1 MNCHPPDT
9 RLLCPWNSRGKNKE
23 CVAIPFSRG
32 SSRLRDWTLV
42 SRIAGRFFTSW
53 ATREVFNLL
62 SFSCVP
68 LFATPWSAARQ
79 ASCPPPSAG
88 DCSNSPPLSQPCHPT
103 IPSSV
108 VRFSSCPQSLPAS
121 GLFQWVGSL
130 HQVAKA
136 LALQFQHQS
145 FQWIFRVDF
154 LFLTCV
160 SKNVSSLN
168 PEWIL
173 L

>member
-1 MNCHPPDT
+1 MFVCALVALSCPT
-9 RLLCPWNSRGKNKE
+9 LCNPMDCSLSGSSVHGILQAGILDW
-23 CVAIPFSRG
+23 VAIPFSRG

-68 LFATPWSAARQ
+68 LFATPWTVARQ

-108 VRFSSCPQSLPAS
+108 VPFSFCPQSLPAS
-121 GLFQWVGSL
+121 GLFQWVSSL
-130 HQVAKA
+130 HQVAKV

-145 FQWIFRVDF
+145 FQWIFRIDF
-154 LFLTCV
+154 F
-160 SKNVSSLN
+160 
-168 PEWIL
+168 
-173 L
+173 